1 LAGSFISDG
10 NGHITSGVVDGNSV
24 AGQPFNTTVSGTYFI
39 AANGLNTLT
48 IQGQSYG
55 PVTFAFVLD
64 ASANGRIIEYDDTT
78 GQGSRG
84 SGVLRKANPSAFS
97 LSSAEWQL
105 GVWDGGSHAGRR
117 IFLDHCAHCHGKD
130 AEGTKK
136 RPSLK
141 SSRVQQQA
149 TDGDLHWLLVNGSRS
164 QGMPSWVK
172 LGDPQIWQVIC
183 YVKSLH

>member
-1 LAGSFISDG
+1 M
-10 NGHITSGVVDGNSV
+10 TSRP
-24 AGQPFNTTVSGTYFI
+24 APFFI
-39 AANGLNTLT
+39 AAFLILWCAMGAFATSNGAWLT
-48 IQGQSYG
+48 NVSQRERERVNPYRDQ
-55 PVTFAFVLD
+55 PD
-64 ASANGRIIEYDDTT
+64 AVA
-78 GQGSRG
+78 
-84 SGVLRKANPSAFS
+84 
-97 LSSAEWQL
+97 
-105 GVWDGGSHAGRR
+105 AGRR

-141 SSRVQQQA
+141 SARVQQEA
-149 TDGDLHWLLVNGSRS
+149 TDGDLHWLLVNGNRS